1 MIWDCNSPLFCYFS
15 INSYS
20 SQCFQEKSS
29 MFSNRN
35 DPFEG
40 RNWWKNRIMKTWFG
54 ITKWNHILKSHFR
67 KHDFVWKLMFSF
79 NSLLI
84 NNCFDWYSSVKVE
97 NIINHTKSVKETL
110 FFKTWFVAKYDSIKN
125 NKIHEAS

>member
-1 MIWDCNSPLFCYFS
+1 MALLILGEIVKESDKSFAWNVWIKSWLYGFCYFVTESYFVKISCFEIMIWDHISPLFCYFS

-29 MFSNRN
+29 TFSDRN

-67 KHDFVWKLMFSF
+67 KHDFVWKLILLF

-84 NNCFDWYSSVKVE
+84 K
-97 NIINHTKSVKETL
+97 
-110 FFKTWFVAKYDSIKN
+110 
-125 NKIHEAS
+125 